1 MIEAV
6 VLFALIISV
15 FEFVIVSM
23 IPPRTRLRVLGNS
36 RKKLLFHVAMGS
48 LNLLVHWGTMT
59 GTMAAT
65 LAFIMSI
72 AIIWIAEKVYGNV
85 TEDRYYRVGLVKY
98 SVGEIR

>member
-6 VLFALIISV
+6 LLFALIISV
-15 FEFVIVSM
+15 FEFIMLSM
-23 IPPRTRLRVLGNS
+23 IPPRTRLRILGS
-36 RKKLLFHVAMGS
+36 SGKKMAFHIGMLLINMA
-48 LNLLVHWGTMT
+48 VHWGTMT

-72 AIIWIAEKVYGNV
+72 GVTWLAEKVFGSI
-85 TEDRYYRVGLVKY
+85 TDDRYYTVGLVKY